1 VRTLN
6 QSNSVV
12 FHKPSVPRISKV
24 PLKIP
29 PGMSAFGVLVE
40 TYVAPGHLFTCD
52 NPVTENLIVVV
63 IHSDVRLL
71 GRLSYFAFLNSL

>member
-1 VRTLN
+1 VRALN

-29 PGMSAFGVLVE
+29 PGMSALGVLVE
-40 TYVAPGHLFTCD
+40 ASVAPGHLFTCD
-52 NPVTENLIVVV
+52 NPVKENLIVVV
-63 IHSDVRLL
+63 IHSDVRLF